1 MHTDAHTGTEVFE
14 HILSA
19 AGPLVALETGDS
31 AVLVDQFRLVARRTG
46 QAVYLWRQG
55 EGLCSLRDAQ
65 ARVPGCVRLGDALRY
80 ILQSLHFGVYLLDMP
95 DTVLSATDSALLRQL
110 ARAQT
115 EHVRRV
121 VLLGVN
127 ATVLGALDNVVVR
140 IDADWRLRVIRPRL
154 RDGRWVV

>member
-1 MHTDAHTGTEVFE
+1 MHTDAHSGTEVFE
-14 HILSA
+14 SILSA
-19 AGPLVALETGDS
+19 AGPLVALDTDDS
-31 AVLVDQFRLVARRTG
+31 APLLDQFRLVARRTG

-65 ARVPGCVRLGDALRY
+65 MRVPGCVRLGDALRY
-80 ILQSLHFGVYLLDMP
+80 ILQSLHFGVYLVEMP
-95 DTVLSATDSALLRQL
+95 EGVPSATDSALLRQL

-121 VLLGVN
+121 VLLG
-127 ATVLGALDNVVVR
+127 ASSSLLGALDNVVARV
-140 IDADWRLRVIRPRL
+140 DADWRTRTVKPRL